1 MASSSLLFQGIAWLL
16 LEAKTTFYSP
26 RYSQESLCVRSQVF
40 PFWKRPQI
48 VLQLG
53 HTEYIVLNSGPA
65 DAAMRSGDQKEAKKL
80 LHLTV
85 RPLDDVKRAQLYQT
99 AARTQVLEVFVDAE
113 LTRERL
119 LRCLIGEE
127 AVDPGKKLL
136 DKAFATLERAQN
148 SRDLETAIKLYEE
161 AERVFWEAEKLLTD
175 DRSREFLRARR
186 ADLQRTVRGLEKEI
200 KSAGD
205 VTQTPPPLA
214 PFATVPADVAT
225 SPLPMDLSARLE
237 ELRRFAAQQDGA
249 QVEAQPGNRT
259 DLTARLAA
267 LKNEKAGPA
276 PPVGDLTERLQR
288 LKRKSALTDAVS
300 VAGDGSLKGENAVD
314 RIIGQVADEIALGI
328 EDEDFESEELEE
340 SGSGGKSR
348 NSSSSS
354 LSSDSNVMED
364 TKK

>member
-65 DAAMRSGDQKEAKKL
+65 DAAKRSGDQKEAKKL

-99 AARTQVLEVFVDAE
+99 AARTQVLQVFVDAE

-119 LRCLIGEE
+119 LRCLSGEE

-200 KSAGD
+200 KSA
-205 VTQTPPPLA
+205 
-214 PFATVPADVAT
+214 ADVAT

-276 PPVGDLTERLQR
+276 PPFEGGERGG
-288 LKRKSALTDAVS
+288 SHYW
-300 VAGDGSLKGENAVD
+300 AG
-314 RIIGQVADEIALGI
+314 
-328 EDEDFESEELEE
+328 
-340 SGSGGKSR
+340 GG
-348 NSSSSS
+348 
-354 LSSDSNVMED
+354 
-364 TKK
+364 